1 MRPHLGFH
9 AALLPLSLLC
19 SLTAAASAPQR
30 AFPAPRLAPYPD
42 AGSEVRVAEYDA
54 AKAQLETARV
64 ALAARWRGAK
74 SRSEREAVEADAA
87 EALERAL
94 VELSNPW
101 LGTTWGFYG
110 TTQTPGQGQIAC
122 GYFVTTLLRD
132 AGLKL
137 QRVRLAQQASEYIV
151 RSLAPP
157 SQVWRFRTGSVK
169 SVLDTVRAQKA
180 RWFVVG
186 LDLHVGLLL
195 RLDDGEVR
203 FCHASYLP
211 PGHAVCEDAETALAM
226 QSGYH
231 VVGALFTPQ
240 WVRRWLRGE
249 DVPSVLA
256 AGAR

>member
-1 MRPHLGFH
+1 MRASLRVL
-9 AALLPLSLLC
+9 AAVLPLSLLL
-19 SLTAAASAPQR
+19 SPAAAASEPQR
-30 AFPAPRLAPYPD
+30 AFPAPREAPYSD
-42 AGSEVRVAEYDA
+42 VGSEARVAEYDA
-54 AKAQLETARV
+54 ARTQLEASRRELAERWTA
-64 ALAARWRGAK
+64 AK
-74 SRSEREAVEADAA
+74 SRSDREAVEAEAA
-87 EALERAL
+87 DVLERAL
-94 VELSNPW
+94 VALSNPW
-101 LGTTWGFYG
+101 LGTAWDFYG

-132 AGLKL
+132 AGLRL
-137 QRVRLAQQASEYIV
+137 ERVRLAQQASEYIV

-169 SVLDTVRAQKA
+169 AVLHRVRAQKA

-203 FCHASYLP
+203 FCHASHLP

-249 DVPSVLA
+249 NVPSVLPA
-256 AGAR
+256 STR